1 TSCVLLAFAAV
12 GVDPK
17 SASVRRAVEFL
28 RAHQNSDG
36 GWGEDIDTYAHPERA
51 GMGASMPPLTGMVV
65 TALVAVDEA
74 QSPRVELGLASLVG
88 QPRPDGPGSTA
99 EWMPCSLPPQY
110 FYYLPGEPRHYT
122 LEALGCY
129 LAARDAARP
138 AVEAVA
144 PAAASSDGGEPTLP
158 PR

>member
-1 TSCVLLAFAAV
+1 GLTTSTPQIAAAVAFLEAQQLDHGGWWGRWMVNYCATTSCVLLAFAAV

-65 TALVAVDEA
+65 TALVAVGEA
-74 QSPRVELGLASLVG
+74 ESPMVEHGVAYLVG
-88 QPRPDGPGSTA
+88 QQRSDGTWSNA
-99 EWMPCSLPPQY
+99 EWMHCYLPPQY
-110 FYYLPGEPRHYT
+110 FYYLPG
-122 LEALGCY
+122 
-129 LAARDAARP
+129 
-138 AVEAVA
+138 
-144 PAAASSDGGEPTLP
+144 
-158 PR
+158 